1 MCGVIGIISR
11 EPVSGRLISG
21 SERLQNR
28 GERSVRIVTY
38 DREKNL
44 FFQNGGLKPP
54 SLQFFD
60 FNPNNAPG
68 CSGIAHT
75 RYATVGDLDPASL
88 SRNIQPVLTDRP
100 GMATCSNGDLVNHHS
115 LMQKLRDNGFS
126 FDTQVDAK
134 VTQHILIKHLINSK
148 FYQAEKIDEFIDTL
162 FGSVQSTMN
171 ELVGAYSALCLMEKG
186 LLAFKDPHGIR
197 PLCYAHR
204 ENSKGE
210 IIEWA
215 FASES
220 TVFNY
225 FGDYHGITEV
235 EPGEAVFVSNENLDK
250 VFKKRLVKSREAFC
264 FFEFCY
270 FARPDSLF
278 KGKYVEVVRRKM
290 GRVLAE
296 EYSHLKDQ
304 VDTVCGL
311 PGTAITTGL
320 SFAHQ
325 LGLPYHQAI
334 IKVGNKRSFQET
346 SCNKRQKAIDDKFIF
361 IRDFIEGKRVAIVDD
376 SNVRGTTSKKIIK
389 RLHSL
394 GAKEVRFL
402 FYTPEIVGPCFYGID
417 TPDENL
423 LIANNRSNEEIRKE
437 MGCKGVHYISHD
449 GLIRGLDI
457 RKEELC
463 MACLTK
469 DYPTDV
475 AEAVQRVKHRRIERD
490 CLEETE
496 EILPFS

>member
-1 MCGVIGIISR
+1 MCGIMGIISK
-11 EPVSGRLISG
+11 EPVSKRLISG
-21 SERLQNR
+21 CERLQNR

-38 DREKNL
+38 DREKTL
-44 FFQNGGLKPP
+44 FHQSGGLKPP

-60 FNPNNAPG
+60 FNPSQLPG

-88 SRNIQPVLTDRP
+88 YRNIQPVLTDRP

-115 LMQKLRDNGFS
+115 LMQKLRANGFS

-134 VTQHILIKHLINSK
+134 ITQHILIKHLISSL
-148 FYQAEKIDEFIDTL
+148 FYQQANLDDFVKTL
-162 FGSVQSTMN
+162 FGSVQATMK
-171 ELVGAYSALCLMEKG
+171 ELIGAYSALCLMEKG
-186 LLAFKDPHGIR
+186 ILAFKDPYGIR
-197 PLCYAHR
+197 PLCYAYR
-204 ENSKGE
+204 ENEKGE

-220 TVFNY
+220 SVFNY
-225 FGDYHGITEV
+225 FGDYHNVTEV
-235 EPGEAVFVSNENLDK
+235 KPGEAIFVSPDRMEK
-250 VFKKRLVKSREAFC
+250 PYIKRIIDDREAFC

-278 KGKYVEVVRRKM
+278 KGKYVEVVRRIM

-296 EYSHLKDQ
+296 EYADLKDQ
-304 VDTVCGL
+304 IDIVAGL

-346 SCNKRQKAIDDKFIF
+346 SQNKRKKAIDDKFIF
-361 IRDFIEGKRVAIVDD
+361 IRHFIEGKRIAIVDD

-389 RLHSL
+389 RLYSL

-417 TPDENL
+417 TPDEHE
-423 LIANNRSNEEIRKE
+423 LIAYGRTNDELREE
-437 MGCKGVHYISHD
+437 MGCEGVHYISHD
-449 GLIRGLDI
+449 GLIRGLGI
-457 RKEELC
+457 PREELC
-463 MACLTK
+463 MACLTRQ
-469 DYPTDV
+469 YPTDV
-475 AEAVQRVKHRRIERD
+475 QEAQERIQLRMQQRNSSDQK
-490 CLEETE
+490 E
-496 EILPFS
+496 EILPFC